1 MCVSEWVC
9 NCTIVYLCASHLP
22 IITTQPVCRPYL
34 RDLHL
39 SPCGEDV
46 AIIVPVQHEAL
57 DGAVEGGRRSVDLD
71 LNKTTV
77 MDHVS
82 NNRHQHETSNE
93 QLQNSNMSEAFGLP
107 KILHHV
113 KSRAANPSL
122 DLSVLK
128 SDFKRRNLILSVMH
142 MVLCKSIFPGKMR
155 QHTSLAWSS
164 AERVMSTTKF
174 AQSISAQITS
184 KCHEDC
190 ISHPIK
196 WETFSVLPIAL
207 FMWCFQLMRRSTSY
221 IPPWVTEK
229 TEITYLT
236 TCPFLNT
243 CPSHSNN
250 M

>member
-1 MCVSEWVC
+1 M
-9 NCTIVYLCASHLP
+9 CASHLL

-46 AIIVPVQHEAL
+46 AVIVPVQHEAL
-57 DGAVEGGRRSVDLD
+57 DGAIEGGRRSVDLD

-82 NNRHQHETSNE
+82 NNRHQHETSNK
-93 QLQNSNMSEAFGLP
+93 QLQNSNMSEAFGPP

-142 MVLCKSIFPGKMR
+142 MVLCKSISGKNAPA
-155 QHTSLAWSS
+155 QQSS
-164 AERVMSTTKF
+164 MIVCRESDVHYKICAM
-174 AQSISAQITS
+174 
-184 KCHEDC
+184 H
-190 ISHPIK
+190 
-196 WETFSVLPIAL
+196 L
-207 FMWCFQLMRRSTSY
+207 RSNY
-221 IPPWVTEK
+221 IQMP
-229 TEITYLT
+229 
-236 TCPFLNT
+236 
-243 CPSHSNN
+243 
-250 M
+250 